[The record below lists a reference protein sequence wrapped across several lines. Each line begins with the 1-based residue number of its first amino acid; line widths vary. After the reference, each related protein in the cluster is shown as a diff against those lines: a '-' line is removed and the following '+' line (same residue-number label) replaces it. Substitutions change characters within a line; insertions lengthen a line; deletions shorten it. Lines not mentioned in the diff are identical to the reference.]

1 MEISYFREP
10 IDSFEFLNTTATKL
24 KLIEC
29 GITEMPDLDKYNFR
43 EIDLER
49 NELRKIPKLPGCIEV
64 LNLSL
69 NKLVGKID
77 LSQYKSIRVLRIN
90 DNKLQIFPKLPEGV
104 KEVDSRFNYF
114 KVIHHLPDSIEKLL
128 LSYNP
133 NLEKFNIPKSLRNL
147 WVYNCPKLKTNEYP
161 NNINLNGVRN
171 IVKPKEIVYK
181 KCKEEHCL
189 ISYDSFNENCEFV
202 ICNYCNVEY
211 LYSSII
217 VWLSEN
223 DECPHCRQDWVFND
237 FLYINHG

>member
-1 MEISYFREP
+1 MEIRYFREC

-29 GITEMPDLDKYNFR
+29 EITEMPDLDNYNFR
-43 EIDLER
+43 EIDLSF
-49 NELRKIPKLPGCIEV
+49 NELRKIPKLPDCIEI
-64 LNLSL
+64 LNLSW
-69 NKLVGKID
+69 NKLIGKID
-77 LSQYKSIRVLRIN
+77 LSRYKSLRVLRIH
-90 DNKLQIFPKLPEGV
+90 DNKLQIFPKLPDGI

-114 KVIHHLPDSIEKLL
+114 KVINNLPDTVEKLL

-133 NLEKFNIPKSLRNL
+133 NLEKFNISKSLRNL
-147 WVYNCPKLKTNEYP
+147 WVYNCPKLKELELP
-161 NNINLNGVRN
+161 RNISLNGVRN
-171 IVKPKEIVYK
+171 IEKPKEIIYK
-181 KCKEEHCL
+181 KCKETKCL

-202 ICNYCNVEY
+202 ICNHCNVEY

-223 DECPHCRQDWVFND
+223 DECPHCRQDWNFND